1 MTKPEGLSVKLKTSS
16 LFLVAMGAFCGSV
29 WTNHALTHAETISL
43 PGKIEYS
50 SRKQEVPKQA
60 APEPTFTPEPVA
72 QASEPQV
79 SYEAPQTK
87 PAAKP
92 EPAKPQNFGLTGV
105 SEGPLVITLSTGFQK
120 VISLPRVPSRVAIGD
135 PSIASVNVLKPTGR
149 AGSGAGVLVTGLK
162 TGSTSLLIWDRGAAK
177 ARALTV
183 SVTGKA
189 AETISSLGDLKVEND
204 GQVQRLTGQASDV
217 GIYQQ
222 ARESL
227 MRGDG
232 SKSNAELIDTATIET
247 SGTVQVDVKVVEF
260 TRSELQNLGINLGR
274 SVGSNQNFSYSI
286 TGPAGTTTS
295 SFSTGDIVTNGSVAN
310 AFSLALAGL
319 SDDITVALDIL
330 QSNGYARI
338 LAEPS
343 LIAQS
348 GQEASF
354 LAGGEIPIPVPGN
367 NGSIAIEFKK
377 FGVGLT
383 FKPTILSNNTIALN
397 VAPEVSDLDFSRGTS
412 IGGILVPA
420 LLTRRAS
427 TTVELGEGQSFVIGG
442 LISRNIIANSG
453 KVPWLAD
460 IPIIGALFKN
470 KSYSREDKELV
481 ITVTPRFV
489 KPRAKEA
496 PNLPLPGQN
505 VGAKPGNVWKQL
517 FLPNPN
523 EPVPGF
529 IQ

>member
-1 MTKPEGLSVKLKTSS
+1 MKTNLSVLAAALLSIGVWSGASVAKTI
-16 LFLVAMGAFCGSV
+16 
-29 WTNHALTHAETISL
+29 TL
-43 PGKIEYS
+43 PGTIEH
-50 SRKQEVPKQA
+50 
-60 APEPTFTPEPVA
+60 TT
-72 QASEPQV
+72 
-79 SYEAPQTK
+79 PQTQRS
-87 PAAKP
+87 PKP
-92 EPAKPQNFGLTGV
+92 EPAPAPVAAPKPSPAPTQVAAPAPPPPKPAARQAVADSPSDSDREFTMAQKEPV
-105 SEGPLVITLSTGFQK
+105 VITLSTGFQK
-120 VISLPRVPSRVAIGD
+120 IISLPKVPSRVAIGD
-135 PSIASVNVLKPTGR
+135 PTIASVNVLKPTGR
-149 AGSGAGVLVTGLK
+149 GGSGAGVLVTGLK
-162 TGSTSLLIWDRGAAK
+162 TGSTSLLIWDRGASQ
-177 ARALTV
+177 ARSVTI

-189 AETISSLGDLKVEND
+189 AEALSGLGGINADND
-204 GQVQRLTGQASDV
+204 GRVQKLDGVASDI

-227 MRGDG
+227 LRGDG
-232 SKSNAELIDTATIET
+232 STSNTELIDTAVIET

-274 SVGSNQNFSYSI
+274 SIGSSQGFSYSI

-295 SFSTGDIVTNGSVAN
+295 TFSTGADINGNSITTNGSVAN
-310 AFSLALAGL
+310 AFSLALGGL
-319 SDDITVALDIL
+319 SDDITLAMDIL

-383 FKPTILSNNTIALN
+383 FKPTILSNRTIALN

-460 IPIIGALFKN
+460 IPILGALFKN
-470 KSYSREDKELV
+470 KSYNREDKELV

-489 KPRAKEA
+489 KPRAAEA
-496 PNLPLPGQN
+496 PTLPLPGQN
-505 VGAKPGNVWKQL
+505 VGANPGNVWKQL

>member
-1 MTKPEGLSVKLKTSS
+1 MDRKAKSIKTKQ
-16 LFLVAMGAFCGSV
+16 LVPARVTVMVMVAISTFFGPC
-29 WTNHALTHAETISL
+29 WTDQTLTRAETVS
-43 PGKIEYS
+43 
-50 SRKQEVPKQA
+50 
-60 APEPTFTPEPVA
+60 PTSDFLIN
-72 QASEPQV
+72 
-79 SYEAPQTK
+79 EAT
-87 PAAKP
+87 
-92 EPAKPQNFGLTGV
+92 ND
-105 SEGPLVITLSTGFQK
+105 PLVITLSTGFQK
-120 VISLPRVPSRVAIGD
+120 IIDLPNVPSRVAIGD
-135 PSIASVNVLKPTGR
+135 PSVASVNVLKPT
-149 AGSGAGVLVTGLK
+149 SHPDSSAGVLITGLK
-162 TGSTSLLIWDRGAAK
+162 IGSTSLIIWDQNGSK
-177 ARALTV
+177 TQSFTV
-183 SVTGKA
+183 SVTGKF
-189 AETISSLGDLKVEND
+189 AESILNLDDLELNNHD
-204 GQVQRLTGQASDV
+204 QVQHLSGKAGDI

-227 MRGDG
+227 MRRDH
-232 SKSNAELIDTATIET
+232 STNHTELIDTATIQT

-274 SVGSNQNFSYSI
+274 SIGSNQNFSYSI
-286 TGPAGTTTS
+286 TGPAGTTAS
-295 SFSTGDIVTNGSVAN
+295 SFSTGVDANGTTITTNGSIAN
-310 AFSLALAGL
+310 AFSLALGGL
-319 SDDITVALDIL
+319 SQDITLALDIL

-377 FGVGLT
+377 FGVGLS
-383 FKPTILSNNTIALN
+383 FKPTILSNNTIALS
-397 VAPEVSDLDFSRGTS
+397 VTPEVSDLDFSRGTS

-453 KVPWLAD
+453 EVPWLAD

-470 KSYSREDKELV
+470 KSYNREDKELV
-481 ITVTPRFV
+481 ITVTPHFV
-489 KPRAKEA
+489 KPRAKQA
-496 PNLPLPGQN
+496 PALPLPGQN
-505 VGAKPGNVWKQL
+505 IGAKPSNVWRQL
-517 FLPNPN
+517 FLPQSN